1 MEWSKSGERIGL
13 KIIKEDS
20 LSTST
25 GRKRVLFSMKIWYTK
40 SSEEKVRYFLI
51 ERKEGEAMSGTEL
64 LLFVSLLCLLALVR
78 VMRRFLNNALV
89 FWGLAILYGT
99 SLLLIIWE
107 WVIMTSSMTFYGE
120 IVKESYDSLFIKG
133 LAVLQILWSFIK
145 LLCLG
150 KLYMIIGNAL
160 MKNNSQD
167 QVAD

>member
-1 MEWSKSGERIGL
+1 
-13 KIIKEDS
+13 
-20 LSTST
+20 
-25 GRKRVLFSMKIWYTK
+25 
-40 SSEEKVRYFLI
+40 
-51 ERKEGEAMSGTEL
+51 MSGTEL

-78 VMRRFLNNALV
+78 VMRGVFNNALV
-89 FWGLAILYGT
+89 FWLLAILYGT

-133 LAVLQILWSFIK
+133 LAVLQILSSFIK